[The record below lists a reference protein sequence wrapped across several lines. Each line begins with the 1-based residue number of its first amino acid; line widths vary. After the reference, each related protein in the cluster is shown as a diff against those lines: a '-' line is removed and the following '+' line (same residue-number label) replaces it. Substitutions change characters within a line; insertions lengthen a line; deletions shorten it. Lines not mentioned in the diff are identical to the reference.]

1 MSGAALLRGRDIL
14 PQLFLSKLTDQIVHG
29 VAIGSAGVKQ

>member
-1 MSGAALLRGRDIL
+1 MGGAALLRGRGIP
-14 PQLFLSKLTDQIVHG
+14 PQLFLGKLTNQIVHG